1 MRTIALVNQKGG
13 CGKTTTAINL
23 ASCLA
28 LEGKRT
34 LLIDLDPQGH
44 SGLGLGIQPGE
55 TENSIYEVLLGRIK
69 IDEAVYVINENLHI
83 VLSDVVLSAFEQVM
97 SGVAGRE
104 YQLEKSL
111 SELTYKYDYLII
123 DCPPSVGLLTFNG
136 LMVCSEVI
144 VPVDPSFF
152 SLHGLG
158 KLLQTIKLLQ
168 ERGNRTFSVR
178 ILATN
183 IDERTRYAKS
193 LVTTL
198 REKFPDQCFGTIIH
212 AGTRLR
218 EAASLGKPL
227 AAYDKTCRVF
237 HDFRNL
243 TLEVLDAEDEMAAT
257 EMSSVMQRPAEKT
270 VVFDLEAP
278 AHADVRIAGDFNN
291 WNPESLSFSDVPEEP
306 RWRKRFSLKPGSY
319 RYKYLLDGQW
329 IEDPGNDKMVDD
341 SFGGIN
347 SLINI

>member
-28 LEGKRT
+28 LEGKRV

-44 SGLGLGIQPGE
+44 SGLGLGVQPGE
-55 TENSIYEVLLGRIK
+55 IKKSIYEVLLGRIK
-69 IDEAVYVINENLHI
+69 INEAVYVISGNLHI

-97 SGVAGRE
+97 SGVPERE
-104 YQLEKSL
+104 YRLRKSL
-111 SELTYKYDYLII
+111 ADLTCKYDYMLI

-152 SLHGLG
+152 SLHGLD

-183 IDERTRYAKS
+183 IDERTRYAKD

-198 REKFPDQCFGTIIH
+198 REKFPGQCFEVVIH

-218 EAASLGKPL
+218 EAASLGKPI
-227 AAYDKTCRVF
+227 AAYDKTCRAF
-237 HDFRNL
+237 HDYRSL
-243 TLEVLDAEDEMAAT
+243 TLEVLNAEYQMARPEMPGT
-257 EMSSVMQRPAEKT
+257 VQQMAEKT

-278 AHADVRIAGDFNN
+278 AHSDVRIAGDFNN
-291 WNPESLSFSDVPEEP
+291 WNPESLSFSDVPDEP

-329 IEDPGNDKMVDD
+329 IEDPGNDKTVDD